1 MSPVRLVILAIL
13 FYIGYRMLR
22 GLGSS
27 GSGQVEE
34 EKKDRAGKEPGVQDV
49 LVEDPVC
56 HTLIPRHQAVRL
68 RQQGK
73 TWYFC
78 SEDCCDRFI
87 EEGETPRDDV

>member
-1 MSPVRLVILAIL
+1 MSPVRLVVLAIL
-13 FYIGYRMLR
+13 VYIGYRMLR

-27 GSGQVEE
+27 GSSQVEQG
-34 EKKDRAGKEPGVQDV
+34 KKGRAGKEPGVQDV

-78 SEDCCDRFI
+78 SEACCDRFV
-87 EEGETPRDDV
+87 EGSETPRDDA